1 MAKAP
6 KAPDPFATSA
16 AQTQSNQQTAAYNA
30 ALNRVNTNTPYGSQ
44 TYSQHGTDSTGAP
57 IWQSDISLSP
67 ETAAQLKT
75 QQQQDNAI
83 SNLGLGLTSQIGDQ
97 ISQPLPDTATSNDA
111 ARSAYYN
118 KATAFLDPQYRNM
131 QNDLN
136 SGLANKG
143 VVEGSEAW
151 RRSQDDLGR
160 QRTLAY
166 GTAGNDAILQ
176 GQTAQQQA
184 LANAITAKNQPI
196 NQLNALR
203 GSTQIQNPNFPNV
216 PGSNAAGT
224 DVSGNI
230 YNSYNARVA
239 NSNNTM
245 NGLFGL
251 GSSALMAFS
260 DRRLKRGIRRVGKTP
275 VMGLPL
281 YAFRYVWGGPRRVGV
296 MAQDVLRVKPS
307 AVVKIGGFLAVD
319 YGALA

>member
-1 MAKAP
+1 MKAP
-6 KAPDPFATSA
+6 KAPDPYATSA

-44 TYSQHGTDSTGAP
+44 TYSQKGTDSTGAP

-97 ISQPLPDTATSNDA
+97 INQPLPDTALSNDA
-111 ARSAYYN
+111 ARKAYYS
-118 KATAFLDPQYRNM
+118 KSAAFLDPQYSNM
-131 QNDLN
+131 QGDLN
-136 SGLANKG
+136 ASLANKG
-143 VVEGSEAW
+143 VVEGSEAYN
-151 RRSQDDLGR
+151 RAQGEFGR
-160 QRTLAY
+160 QRTFAY
-166 GTAGNDAILQ
+166 GQAGNEAILQ
-176 GQTAQQQA
+176 GQQAQAQA

-203 GSTQIQNPNFPNV
+203 SSTQIQNPNFPNV

-230 YNSYNARVA
+230 YKSYDSQVA
-239 NSNNTM
+239 NSNNFM
-245 NGLFGL
+245 NGLFGI
-251 GSSALMAFS
+251 GSAALTKYS
-260 DRRLKRGIRRVGKTP
+260 DCRLKRNIRRIGKTP

-281 YAFRYVWGGPRRVGV
+281 YAYRYVWGGPRRVGV

-307 AVVKIGGFLAVD
+307 AVVEVGGFLAVN
-319 YGALA
+319 YAALA